1 MYCSSMAKVEH
12 DTRTHAYQRRRFV
25 ILLYLLAITLL
36 MTNRFEQRKRYP
48 LEYNVFANI

>member
-1 MYCSSMAKVEH
+1 MYSSSMAKVEH

-36 MTNRFEQRKRYP
+36 MTITDLNRESDTR
-48 LEYNVFANI
+48 